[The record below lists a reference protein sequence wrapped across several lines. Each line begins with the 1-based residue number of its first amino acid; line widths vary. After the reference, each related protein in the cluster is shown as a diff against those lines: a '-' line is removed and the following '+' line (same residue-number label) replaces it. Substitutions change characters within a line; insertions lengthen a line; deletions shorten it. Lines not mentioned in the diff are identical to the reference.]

1 VFHTL
6 GEIGISP
13 SLAVP
18 LMMVVVMVQSPMRTD
33 SGGHSGDAVEGIG
46 GQPEQSSGTAV
57 GLIGHPGQSSG
68 PVVGIIGHPGQS
80 SGTVDGIIGHPGQ
93 SSGTVVGIGASD
105 GTLSMDGTKGHSG
118 HSVDANVVGLNVT
131 ENALVG

>member
-6 GEIGISP
+6 GEVGIAP

-68 PVVGIIGHPGQS
+68 
-80 SGTVDGIIGHPGQ
+80 TVDGIIGHPGQ

-105 GTLSMDGTKGHSG
+105 GTLAMDGTKGHSG
-118 HSVDANVVGLNVT
+118 HSVDANVVGLNVA